1 MARFPSLLFVVFFL
15 TRATPQL
22 VRAQIPPPDV
32 QIAAAVQAAPEAL
45 RNGAAVLGFEATGS
59 LVILRPGENHLV
71 CLADDPSN
79 EGFSVACYHKSLEP
93 YMARGGELRAQG
105 ISDGQERN
113 GIRWEEATK
122 GTLKMPEEPATLFVL
137 TGSGFDTET
146 EEVSGAY
153 LRYVVYTPWATVES
167 TGLPDRPQGPG
178 SPWLMFPGTPGAHIM
193 ISPPPP
199 AGGRR

>member
-1 MARFPSLLFVVFFL
+1 MARLVLLWFVTFL
-15 TRATPQL
+15 L
-22 VRAQIPPPDV
+22 VGPAPELAQAQVPPPDI
-32 QIAAAVQAAPEAL
+32 QIAAAVQAAPKAL
-45 RNGAAVLGFEATGS
+45 RNGAAVLGFDAAGS
-59 LVILRPGENHLV
+59 LVILRAGENHLV
-71 CLADDPSN
+71 CIADDPSN
-79 EGFSVACYHKSLEP
+79 QGFSVACYHKSLEP
-93 YMARGGELRAQG
+93 YMARGRELTAQG
-105 ISDGQERN
+105 ISEGEERN

-137 TGSGFDTET
+137 TGSGFDTEVG
-146 EEVSGAY
+146 EVSEAY